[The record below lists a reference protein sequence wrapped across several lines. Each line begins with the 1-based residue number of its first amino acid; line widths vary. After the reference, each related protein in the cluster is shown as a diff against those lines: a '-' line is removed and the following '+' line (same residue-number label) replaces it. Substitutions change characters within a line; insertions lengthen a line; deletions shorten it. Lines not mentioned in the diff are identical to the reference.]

1 MTPPD
6 APHKPHRPEPAALL
20 EIADLTKDF
29 GGFRAVDGVSFSIR
43 AGEIVG
49 LLGANGAG
57 KSTTVHMLLGFI
69 LPSAGRIRL
78 FGLDPLHHREAVMTR
93 VNFMSP
99 YVGFPMRLSVFENLL
114 VYAKLYAVP
123 NARAKIGD
131 LLDLFD
137 IADVANKRYAQ
148 LSSGEAT
155 RVGLCKAF
163 LNDPDFLILDEPL
176 ASLDPRAA
184 VHVKQLLVERQR
196 QRGLT
201 VLLTSHNMFH
211 VEEICR
217 RVIFLDRGR
226 VVADGSPLDVTRTM
240 LSSART
246 VPALREIFLSMSGRK
261 ARESA

>member
-1 MTPPD
+1 MFLTPRN
-6 APHKPHRPEPAALL
+6 APHKPHRPAPAALL

-29 GGFRAVDGVSFSIR
+29 GGFRAVDGVSFCVR

-69 LPSAGRIRL
+69 LPTAGRIRL
-78 FGLDPLHHREAVMTR
+78 FGLDPLQHREAVMTR
-93 VNFMSP
+93 VNFISP

-114 VYAKLYAVP
+114 VYAKLYAVQ

-163 LNDPDFLILDEPL
+163 LNDPDLLILDEPL

-184 VHVKQLLVERQR
+184 AHVKQLLVERQR
-196 QRGLT
+196 RLT
-201 VLLTSHNMFH
+201 VLLTSHNMIH
-211 VEEICR
+211 VEEICP

-226 VVADGSPLDVTRTM
+226 VVADGSPLEVTRTM
-240 LSSART
+240 LSAERT
-246 VPALREIFLSMSGRK
+246 VPALREIFLSMDGRK